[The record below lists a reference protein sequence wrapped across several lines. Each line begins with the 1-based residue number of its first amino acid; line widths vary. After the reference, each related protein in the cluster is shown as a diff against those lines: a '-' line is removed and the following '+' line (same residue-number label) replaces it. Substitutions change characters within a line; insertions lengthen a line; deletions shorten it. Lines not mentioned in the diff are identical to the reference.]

1 MNKALSYYSYFQ
13 GNKKVVIRY
22 ILTVL
27 ITAVI
32 LSMIQIVITN
42 TSNELKQMDG
52 VRNNII
58 NIKSRDKNFID
69 SEIIK

>member
-32 LSMIQIVITN
+32 LSMIQKVITN
-42 TSNELKQMDG
+42 TSKE
-52 VRNNII
+52 
-58 NIKSRDKNFID
+58 
-69 SEIIK
+69 